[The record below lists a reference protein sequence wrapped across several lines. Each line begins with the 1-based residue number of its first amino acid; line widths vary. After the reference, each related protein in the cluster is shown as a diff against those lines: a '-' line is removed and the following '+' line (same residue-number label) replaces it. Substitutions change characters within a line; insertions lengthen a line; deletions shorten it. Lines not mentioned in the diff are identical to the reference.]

1 MKVADNITQL
11 IGKTPLVKIK
21 NVINELFGEVIGK
34 LESFNPCAS
43 IKDRIAYSMITEA
56 EKEGFVHDGSV
67 IVEPTSGNTGVGL
80 AFVCAQRG
88 YRLILTMPRNMSLER
103 RRILAALGAEL
114 VLTPAELG
122 MRGAIEEAER
132 IVDQTTNAFMPQ
144 QFKNPMNP
152 KIHQKTTA
160 VEIWEDTDGKVDVFV
175 AGIGTG
181 GTITGVGKYL
191 KGKNPEIQII
201 GVEPSN
207 SAVLSGGSPGEHKI
221 QGIGAG
227 FVPEILDQNIVD
239 EVIKVRNED
248 AFEMSKLLAQK
259 EGILAGWSSGAAV
272 FAAIEVAKRSDM
284 KGKQIVVILPDTGER
299 YLSDWG

>member
-1 MKVADNITQL
+1 
-11 IGKTPLVKIK
+11 
-21 NVINELFGEVIGK
+21 
-34 LESFNPCAS
+34 
-43 IKDRIAYSMITEA
+43 
-56 EKEGFVHDGSV
+56 
-67 IVEPTSGNTGVGL
+67 
-80 AFVCAQRG
+80 
-88 YRLILTMPRNMSLER
+88 
-103 RRILAALGAEL
+103 LAALGAEL